1 MKNSS
6 SSKKSFAVIGLILVL
21 TGIICNEWILAALFA
36 PDGII
41 DSLSSKIVIW
51 IFDVLSVLIGVLFIK
66 YRSKLKVRD
75 IVFSPLIFILFLFMM
90 EGGLRAFYF
99 AKNKII
105 PRERNFSA
113 YLGWENA
120 ANISSRR
127 RFKGYG
133 EIQYS
138 TTKWGFR
145 VFGNIDSDKIKIFVI
160 GNSITHGNVVSDGN
174 TYYDYLTKNNNNIE
188 LFGYGGGGYGS
199 LQEYMILDKYFDI
212 IKPDIVLWQ
221 FSAND
226 IINNNHELECSSFV
240 NNNHMTRPY
249 YKNGQIEYL
258 YPKQNAGWINDIT
271 QSSYLL
277 RLLNIRLNILRA
289 EKFGTIEDGLSET
302 HPLFKKSVTT
312 TSEIIGLVRKRIGNN
327 PIVAFSVNKPKWLG
341 DTFSDICS
349 KYAIHYVYG
358 IPEAMK
364 RAKESG
370 IVIDG
375 SPYDSHWNDVGHSI
389 TGKIILDYLIETK
402 LLDTR

>member
-1 MKNSS
+1 MKNN
-6 SSKKSFAVIGLILVL
+6 SKNNKNVIFIGLLFIAI
-21 TGIICNEWILAALFA
+21 GIVCNEWVLAALFSA
-36 PDGII
+36 DGDI
-41 DSLSSKIVIW
+41 DSLSKRMIIW
-51 IFDVLSVLIGVLFIK
+51 TLEALCFSIGLLLIK
-66 YRSKLKVRD
+66 YRFYLRVRE
-75 IVFSPLIFILFLFMM
+75 IIFSIITFALFILLM
-90 EGGLRAFYF
+90 EGGIRIFYLV
-99 AKNKII
+99 KHNII
-105 PRERNFSA
+105 PRESNFSE
-113 YLGWENA
+113 YLGWESATNVFLKRKY
-120 ANISSRR
+120 N
-127 RFKGYG
+127 GYG
-133 EIQYS
+133 EIKFS

-145 VFGNIDSDKIKIFVI
+145 VFGNIDIAKTRIFVI
-160 GNSITHGNVVSDGN
+160 GDSITHGQVVSDGN
-174 TYYDYLTKNNNNIE
+174 TYYDHLKKNNNNIE
-188 LFGYGGGGYGS
+188 LFAYGGGGYGS

-226 IINNNHELECSSFV
+226 MINNNHELECASFV

-249 YKNGQIEYL
+249 YKNEQIEYL
-258 YPKQNAGWINDIT
+258 YPKQNAGWINDII

-289 EKFGTIEDGLSET
+289 EKFGTVEDGLSET

-312 TSEIIGLVRKRIGNN
+312 TSEIIGLVRKRVGNTQ
-327 PIVAFSVNKPKWLG
+327 IVAFSASKPKWLG

-364 RAKESG
+364 KAKESG

-389 TGKIILDYLIETK
+389 AGKIILDYLIETK